1 MCFKIV
7 KYYSWLMKKEYNL
20 ELFSNVE
27 KSLNMKFIL
36 DVNIIGQGVKKPN
49 EIIIMLNHELIS

>member
-1 MCFKIV
+1 
-7 KYYSWLMKKEYNL
+7 MKKEYNL